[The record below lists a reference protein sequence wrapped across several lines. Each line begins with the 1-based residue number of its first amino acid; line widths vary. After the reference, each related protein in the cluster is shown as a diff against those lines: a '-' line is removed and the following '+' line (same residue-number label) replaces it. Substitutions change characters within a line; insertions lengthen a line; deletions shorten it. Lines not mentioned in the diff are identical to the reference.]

1 MRTVIRWRLLSLRK
15 DISVIILH
23 SIMAGADLR
32 NLCRYAKS
40 CSKRK
45 FPRALSCYRGRSPFQ
60 AEGEPVVHCYTTW
73 GTLRTCRVQSYEPQ
87 TQVSLA
93 NLLYKAADLERGFSL
108 NKIILYVHG
117 FSIKEDT
124 LEVIRIVKDF
134 IVRSNG
140 VLNIEMTK
148 DLFEHCKVSLTRYQ
162 CYLEENRKSREE
174 EESHKQA
181 KILEVNQR
189 LS

>member
-1 MRTVIRWRLLSLRK
+1 M
-15 DISVIILH
+15 
-23 SIMAGADLR
+23 
-32 NLCRYAKS
+32 
-40 CSKRK
+40 
-45 FPRALSCYRGRSPFQ
+45 
-60 AEGEPVVHCYTTW
+60 
-73 GTLRTCRVQSYEPQ
+73 
-87 TQVSLA
+87 
-93 NLLYKAADLERGFSL
+93 LYKAADLERGFSL

>member
-1 MRTVIRWRLLSLRK
+1 M
-15 DISVIILH
+15 
-23 SIMAGADLR
+23 
-32 NLCRYAKS
+32 
-40 CSKRK
+40 
-45 FPRALSCYRGRSPFQ
+45 
-60 AEGEPVVHCYTTW
+60 
-73 GTLRTCRVQSYEPQ
+73 
-87 TQVSLA
+87 
-93 NLLYKAADLERGFSL
+93 YKAADLERGFSL

-189 LS
+189 LSWVAKKSLAAEHHSCRKLYWRRECKIGKPYESQNHRS